1 MKKHDSILMVGL
13 MVFSALTSFMFIFYG
28 MNVIMAESPPAW
40 SMTFAY
46 LTAAYGLAN
55 IAILSVAWSSRQSW
69 SGTANKFI
77 ALCYLG
83 AFIIDT
89 VNSGFKSGLEII
101 GILALALVLLAN
113 WLAVK
118 KVVERA

>member
-83 AFIIDT
+83 AFVMDT
-89 VNSGFKSGLEII
+89 VNAGIKGGLEVAGIL
-101 GILALALVLLAN
+101 ILALILYVN
-113 WLAVK
+113 WLAVG
-118 KVVERA
+118 KVAARD

>member
-1 MKKHDSILMVGL
+1 MKKHDKILMFGL
-13 MVFSALTSFMFIFYG
+13 LLLSVLTSFLFVSYG
-28 MNVIMAESPPAW
+28 VNIIMGERPFAAQL
-40 SMTFAY
+40 TFAY
-46 LTAAYGLAN
+46 VTAAYGLAN
-55 IAILSVAWSSRQSW
+55 VAILSLAWNTRQAW
-69 SGTANKFI
+69 APLANKFI